1 MRDPIVVDF
10 EGFANTRPV
19 LAGVLVDGRCT
30 QTAFT
35 DVEPGIEVAARARR
49 LECMEFASFCA
60 ELVGRARREGRGIAG
75 FSSHER
81 DWIASGLGGC
91 WPADVEYVDAKRC
104 AKAWRSRRHPE
115 AAERVHVDRTRMRQA
130 EEWCRGHGNRLVDF
144 VRLAGLD
151 LPDDY
156 GDQRVTA
163 ALRRVL
169 QQSSRRARFGGYP
182 QGVQDAWSAVL
193 RHNRCDCR
201 WARMFVR
208 WGGSRP
214 HGAGSG
220 RRSSERGTAA

>member
-1 MRDPIVVDF
+1 MADPIMVDF
-10 EGFANTRPV
+10 EGFANKRPV
-19 LAGVLVDGRCT
+19 LAGVLVDG
-30 QTAFT
+30 AFQQFAFV
-35 DVEPGIEVAARARR
+35 DVEPVIEVAARARR

-60 ELVGRARREGRGIAG
+60 ELVGRARRERRGIAG
-75 FSSHER
+75 FSTHER

-91 WPADVEYVDAKRC
+91 WPADVEYIDAKRC

-115 AAERVHVDRTRMRQA
+115 AAARVHVDRTRMRQA
-130 EEWCRGHGNRLVDF
+130 KERCRNHGNRLIDF
-144 VRLAGLD
+144 VRLAGIEV
-151 LPDDY
+151 PDDY

-169 QQSSRRARFGGYP
+169 QQSSRHTRFGGYA
-182 QGVQDAWSAVL
+182 QGVKDAWSAVL

-208 WGGSRP
+208 WGGSRSQ
-214 HGAGSG
+214 GAGSG